1 MPRSSRHAT
10 DREGRATARPS
21 TGDANRLACNRLPA
35 SVRRVVVEDVGPA
48 VDGGRFPIKRTI
60 GELVEVVAT
69 AFADGHERLMVVVED
84 RHADAGVWRETPMVA
99 VGPGV
104 DRWTARF
111 GVDAVGWH
119 EYRIAAWIDRFGSW
133 RHDLELKFAAGQD
146 VSLEL
151 LEGSLMIREAAAR
164 AGDAVGDPQDAGWL
178 TAQADKLSGFG
189 SVDDRV
195 ASALAD
201 KLQAA
206 MTASRIG
213 HARAGLRSFRCGW
226 TASVRGSAP
235 GTRCFRDRPA
245 RTQSERHVSRSD
257 DEAAGDRRPRVR
269 RAVSAAD
276 SPDRGQLPEGTRTT
290 GWSPSRAIPAA
301 PGPSGPKQGG
311 HTAIDPGLGTFD
323 DFHAFRDLAGRLGL
337 EIALDLAWQCSP
349 DHPWVREHP
358 DWFRH
363 RPDGTIKYAENPP
376 KRYQDIYPSRLRVRR
391 LGCALVRAA

>member
-21 TGDANRLACNRLPA
+21 TGDADRLACNRLPA

-104 DRWTARF
+104 DPDGPRAS
-111 GVDAVGWH
+111 
-119 EYRIAAWIDRFGSW
+119 AWMPSAGTNTGSRHGSIDSGSW

-189 SVDDRV
+189 
-195 ASALAD
+195 LN
-201 KLQAA
+201 
-206 MTASRIG
+206 
-213 HARAGLRSFRCGW
+213 
-226 TASVRGSAP
+226 
-235 GTRCFRDRPA
+235 
-245 RTQSERHVSRSD
+245 
-257 DEAAGDRRPRVR
+257 RRPCLERPR
-269 RAVSAAD
+269 R
-276 SPDRGQLPEGTRTT
+276 
-290 GWSPSRAIPAA
+290 
-301 PGPSGPKQGG
+301 
-311 HTAIDPGLGTFD
+311 
-323 DFHAFRDLAGRLGL
+323 
-337 EIALDLAWQCSP
+337 
-349 DHPWVREHP
+349 
-358 DWFRH
+358 
-363 RPDGTIKYAENPP
+363 
-376 KRYQDIYPSRLRVRR
+376 
-391 LGCALVRAA
+391 